1 MEEEISKQNC
11 EGAASLLF
19 TAHSKMQEERSKLK
33 IKITNKRNA
42 ELTDIKNSQPNHVG
56 RMKKHFKKRIS
67 RVLPSN
73 NVIRRLLWVEGSQLL
88 FIKTMKNDLEGIS
101 EIWSPHQS

>member
-42 ELTDIKNSQPNHVG
+42 ELTDIKNSQPNHVK